1 MSLEARL
8 FPTFHFLT
16 ERSTCWWQQCKQQSA
31 ETEPRV
37 VRIVYIDICK
47 YKRSVLLVQT
57 TTTMSESPP
66 HQLESGEDGKVG
78 GQTGEKED
86 HEEDPLVIDE
96 AEEKTA
102 DAGEA
107 EDGNPEEDNEKEFE
121 PTVDMLMNE
130 FDDEQTIEEEEA
142 LGQEDDGNSD

>member
-1 MSLEARL
+1 M
-8 FPTFHFLT
+8 
-16 ERSTCWWQQCKQQSA
+16 
-31 ETEPRV
+31 
-37 VRIVYIDICK
+37 RIVYIDICI